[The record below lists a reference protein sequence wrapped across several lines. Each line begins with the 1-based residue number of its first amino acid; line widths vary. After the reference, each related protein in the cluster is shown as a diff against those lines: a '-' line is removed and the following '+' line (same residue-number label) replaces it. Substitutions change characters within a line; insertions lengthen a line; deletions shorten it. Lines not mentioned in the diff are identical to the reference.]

1 MQVEIPGPSA
11 YDTERPF
18 FQGSVNPMLR
28 IFLIVP
34 VVLVIFSGIGSAPCG
49 ANDRRI
55 DILRRLDRNK
65 DGRVTTEEIPPSARP
80 IVRRIAESAGLDL
93 SQPLS
98 IETVKQ
104 SATGNAKNSDSNQR
118 SPAGVKKD
126 QRSVS
131 KDSQP
136 KTAAFGLSSELK
148 KVPGFDVPIGYVAPE
163 EKYSSS
169 VIRYVARIM
178 ERYDRDRNDILDPEE
193 MKRVPWRNDPKKSDL
208 NGDGQMSV
216 VEMYERI
223 ARRREKQG
231 GDEKDSSS
239 KPSTFKIT
247 LGNNRSDGGDDKGSR
262 SQSSSSSTSKK
273 GSDSSAKI
281 RKYAQSL
288 LKRYD
293 KNKNGVIDKDEWGG
307 MRGDPA
313 KHDLNKD
320 GHLTLDELIIRLNN
334 YNRKKNSSEKS
345 SSSSKNYQSRKGD
358 DSASARSHTG
368 EDKKPYR
375 ALTPLERLPT
385 GLPDWFARDDKNGD
399 GQVAMAEFAVAGSK
413 AKADEFAGYDLNHD
427 GVITPSE
434 YLKTKQKPGKR

>member
-1 MQVEIPGPSA
+1 MEVEIPGPSA

-18 FQGSVNPMLR
+18 FQRSVNLMLR

-34 VVLVIFSGIGSAPCG
+34 VILVVFSGISSAPCG

-55 DILRRLDRNK
+55 DILRRLDRDK
-65 DGRVTTEEIPPSARP
+65 DGRVTNEEIPPSARP
-80 IVRRIAESAGLDL
+80 VVRRIAKSAGLDL

-104 SATGNAKNSDSNQR
+104 SATGSAKNSDSNQR
-118 SPAGVKKD
+118 APAGIKKD
-126 QRSVS
+126 QGSVS
-131 KDSQP
+131 KDPQP

-223 ARRREKQG
+223 ARRWEKQG
-231 GDEKDSSS
+231 GEDKDSSS
-239 KPSTFKIT
+239 KRSVFKIT
-247 LGNNRSDGGDDKGSR
+247 LGNSRSDGGDDKGSS
-262 SQSSSSSTSKK
+262 SQSSTSKK

-293 KNKNGVIDKDEWGG
+293 KNKNGVIDKAEWGG

-334 YNRKKNSSEKS
+334 PSRGKNSSGKS
-345 SSSSKNYQSRKGD
+345 SSSSKNYQSRKVD
-358 DSASARSHTG
+358 DSTLDRSLTG
-368 EDKKPYR
+368 EDKKSYR
-375 ALTPLERLPT
+375 ALTSLERLPK
-385 GLPDWFARDDKNGD
+385 GLPEWFDRDDKDGD
-399 GQVAMAEFAVAGSK
+399 GQVTMAEFAAAGSQ

-434 YLKTKQKPGKR
+434 YLKTKQQLGKR

>member
-55 DILRRLDRNK
+55 DILRRLDRDK

-118 SPAGVKKD
+118 SPAGVKQD
-126 QRSVS
+126 RRTVS

-193 MKRVPWRNDPKKSDL
+193 MKRVPWRNDPQKSDL

-223 ARRREKQG
+223 ARRRGKQG
-231 GDEKDSSS
+231 GDEKDSPS

-262 SQSSSSSTSKK
+262 SKPPTFKITLGNNRSDGGDDKGSRSQSSSTSKK
-273 GSDSSAKI
+273 VPILLPRSANMH
-281 RKYAQSL
+281 R
-288 LKRYD
+288 
-293 KNKNGVIDKDEWGG
+293 VC
-307 MRGDPA
+307 
-313 KHDLNKD
+313 
-320 GHLTLDELIIRLNN
+320 
-334 YNRKKNSSEKS
+334 
-345 SSSSKNYQSRKGD
+345 
-358 DSASARSHTG
+358 
-368 EDKKPYR
+368 
-375 ALTPLERLPT
+375 
-385 GLPDWFARDDKNGD
+385 
-399 GQVAMAEFAVAGSK
+399 
-413 AKADEFAGYDLNHD
+413 
-427 GVITPSE
+427 
-434 YLKTKQKPGKR
+434 

>member
-1 MQVEIPGPSA
+1 MQVETPDPSA
-11 YDTERPF
+11 YDTKRPF
-18 FQGSVNPMLR
+18 FQRLVNPMLR
-28 IFLIVP
+28 IFLNVP
-34 VVLVIFSGIGSAPCG
+34 VVLVVFWGIGSAPCG
-49 ANDRRI
+49 AEDRRI
-55 DILRRLDRNK
+55 EILRRLDRDK

-80 IVRRIAESAGLDL
+80 VVRRMAESLGLDA
-93 SQPLS
+93 SQPLT

-104 SATGNAKNSDSNQR
+104 SVTSTGSAKNSDSNQR
-118 SPAGVKKD
+118 SSAGIKKD
-126 QRSVS
+126 SRSES
-131 KDSQP
+131 KDSHS
-136 KTAAFGLSSELK
+136 KTAAFGVASELE
-148 KVPGFDVPIGYVAPE
+148 KVPGFDVPIGYVVSE

-169 VIRYVARIM
+169 VVRYVARIM

-223 ARRREKQG
+223 ARRWEKRD

-239 KPSTFKIT
+239 KGSAFKIT
-247 LGNNRSDGGDDKGSR
+247 LGNSRSDNGNDKGSS
-262 SQSSSSSTSKK
+262 SQSSTPKK

-307 MRGDPA
+307 MRGDSS

-320 GHLTLDELIIRLNN
+320 GHLTLDELIMRFNN
-334 YNRKKNSSEKS
+334 YNRKKSSSGKSSNSSK
-345 SSSSKNYQSRKGD
+345 KYQSRKGD
-358 DSASARSHTG
+358 DSASARSG
-368 EDKKPYR
+368 MEKDKKPYR
-375 ALTPLERLPT
+375 ALTPLERLPK
-385 GLPDWFARDDKNGD
+385 GLPDWFARDDKDGD
-399 GQVAMAEFAVAGSK
+399 GQVALAEFAVTRSQ
-413 AKADEFAGYDLNHD
+413 AKVDEFAVYDLNHD